1 VTGIPISA
9 VDRESFY
16 GAAVLGLRA
25 LDARERS
32 PRRFGAEADA
42 RWAQFAGA
50 LGLGDRV
57 DILLRDAAG
66 TWGTAFS
73 PAECFGFFGLAD
85 DEPFGPDWSGLPDH
99 AAKKVL
105 VDFNRVPNI
114 DDVAQALG
122 VKVSSVP
129 TPSLTPATKIAVAG
143 DSALVTIA
151 RAFGADSSLS
161 WTDQVVAI
169 ASKGSSRQLAGL
181 AAVVLGAR
189 GRTAV
194 IRPGR
199 EAAAALR
206 AAGFS
211 HVDIAVVSSD
221 AEPEAGEVARAAGG
235 K

>member
-1 VTGIPISA
+1 MTSTPASDR
-9 VDRESFY
+9 DRETFY
-16 GAAVLGLRA
+16 AAAILGLHA
-25 LDARERS
+25 LDAAERS

-50 LGLGDRV
+50 LGVGDRV
-57 DILLRDAAG
+57 DILLRDAAEK
-66 TWGTAFS
+66 WGAAFS
-73 PAECFGFFGLAD
+73 PAECFTFFGLAD

-105 VDFNRVPNI
+105 ADFNRVPSI

-129 TPSLTPATKIAVAG
+129 IPPLKKDTKIVVAG
-143 DSALVTIA
+143 GSALVTLA
-151 RAFGADSSLS
+151 KAFAADTSLS

-169 ASKGSSRQLAGL
+169 ASKGSFRQLASL

-194 IRPGR
+194 IRPGTDAT
-199 EAAAALR
+199 AAVR
-206 AAGFS
+206 AVGFS
-211 HVDIAVVSSD
+211 HVDIAVVSPD
-221 AEPEAGEVARAAGG
+221 AEPDAGEVARSMAGQ
-235 K
+235 